1 MTFEIRNFCMIE
13 MFNITKIHTDDLHT
27 FLATRKK
34 KLTIEINSCHY
45 SNLDTIDKCDHP
57 RNLLL
62 AMINF
67 CMKSKIRDTQFMP
80 EVPRINFGLQLYQ
93 SVEVLLKYQ
102 KHLLQSCKEYA
113 YASLWILGN
122 MRFHALVI
130 VLIQSTCF

>member
-1 MTFEIRNFCMIE
+1 MIE

-67 CMKSKIRDTQFMP
+67 FMKSKNRDTQFMP
-80 EVPRINFGLQLYQ
+80 EVQFPGQLW
-93 SVEVLLKYQ
+93 SSTVPIRRSSPKVPKTL
-102 KHLLQSCKEYA
+102 
-113 YASLWILGN
+113 AS
-122 MRFHALVI
+122 I
-130 VLIQSTCF
+130 V